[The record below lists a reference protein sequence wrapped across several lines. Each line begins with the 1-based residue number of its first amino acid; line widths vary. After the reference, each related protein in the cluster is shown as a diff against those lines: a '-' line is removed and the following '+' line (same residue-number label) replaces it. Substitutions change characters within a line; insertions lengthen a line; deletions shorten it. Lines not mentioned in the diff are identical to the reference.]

1 MNYGIALA
9 CAQHMASTQLAALGF
24 VNPEVL
30 SLIEDL
36 IALTAPV
43 EEVVAEEVVAEEVV
57 AEEVVAEE
65 GAGDAAD
72 QPV

>member
-1 MNYGIALA
+1 MNYGIALS
-9 CAQHMASTQLAALGF
+9 CAQYMASAQMAALGS

-43 EEVVAEEVVAEEVV
+43 EELVAEEVV

>member
-9 CAQHMASTQLAALGF
+9 CAQYMASAQMASLGF

-30 SLIEDL
+30 TLIEDL

-43 EEVVAEEVVAEEVV
+43 EEVVAEEVVAE
-57 AEEVVAEE
+57 
-65 GAGDAAD
+65 
-72 QPV
+72 

>member
-1 MNYGIALA
+1 MNYGIALS

-24 VNPEVL
+24 VNSEVL

-43 EEVVAEEVVAEEVV
+43 EE
-57 AEEVVAEE
+57 
-65 GAGDAAD
+65 GADDAAD